1 MNVILSIDNGTTTIG
16 ALALD
21 VDSGETLLA
30 QSVANAANA
39 AGSPARHHQRDARVS
54 TLGKWVEDSFG
65 VTLEDGSP
73 VSDPEQ
79 QKRPAEAIREELVAA
94 GC

>member
-30 QSVANAANA
+30 QSVANAA
-39 AGSPARHHQRDARVS
+39 GSPARHHQRDARVS
-54 TLGKWVEDSFG
+54 TLGKRVEDSFG

-73 VSDPEQ
+73 VPDPEQ